1 MTTLAFRSPMQ
12 NAMSSNQSTFGI
24 LMSNNPPAFLWYV
37 DQPKHCIFFPKKIGS
52 WCNWHTKNPDLFPKS
67 LSAQC
72 NEINARLHH
81 SYASFHKISVSMD
94 NDRSSPNCRRPKR
107 LWDDLNGLW
116 FCSLYARFSG
126 IESFWN
132 MDLQLWNLWYFSF
145 AASWSDLSRFRRFGG
160 GFSDKRNAKKVAK
173 NFIGP
178 IAQSLL
184 LYCDAVNGS
193 LHVSSKLSQILN
205 AANPENSLI

>member
-12 NAMSSNQSTFGI
+12 NAISSNQSTFGI
-24 LMSNNPPAFLWYV
+24 LMSNIPPRRSCDTSPSKTSHEIWV
-37 DQPKHCIFFPKKIGS
+37 SPKKEAIDAIDS
-52 WCNWHTKNPDLFPKS
+52 KNPDLFPKAR

-107 LWDDLNGLW
+107 IWDDLNGLW

-132 MDLQLWNLWYFSF
+132 MDLQLWNLWYFLF
-145 AASWSDLSRFRRFGG
+145 AALWADFSR
-160 GFSDKRNAKKVAK
+160 V
-173 NFIGP
+173 
-178 IAQSLL
+178 
-184 LYCDAVNGS
+184 
-193 LHVSSKLSQILN
+193 
-205 AANPENSLI
+205 

>member
-37 DQPKHCIFFPKKIGS
+37 DQPKHCIFFSAKRSVLDATDIPKTS
-52 WCNWHTKNPDLFPKS
+52 KNPDLFPKS

-107 LWDDLNGLW
+107 IWDDLHG
-116 FCSLYARFSG
+116 FAHYAGFSG

-132 MDLQLWNLWYFSF
+132 MDLQLWNLWYFLF
-145 AASWSDLSRFRRFGG
+145 AAFWADFSR
-160 GFSDKRNAKKVAK
+160 V
-173 NFIGP
+173 
-178 IAQSLL
+178 
-184 LYCDAVNGS
+184 
-193 LHVSSKLSQILN
+193 
-205 AANPENSLI
+205 